1 MLSGAVL
8 LGLGLVLASR
18 ATSLIEFQ
26 LVYGLLVGLAAFW
39 KVIAV
44 GGVAA
49 VAAIGSFVKRLT
61 RRDTPPM
68 G

>member
-1 MLSGAVL
+1 
-8 LGLGLVLASR
+8 VLAK
-18 ATSLIEFQ
+18 AGFFK
-26 LVYGLLVGLAAFW
+26 VLLVGLAAFW

-49 VAAIGSFVKRLT
+49 VAAIGSFIKRLT
-61 RRDTPPM
+61 RRNTPPV